1 MSLFMNKTLLFRGMQ
16 YMKLKNLVLNLSKED
31 ILNLI
36 ALQDKTIIKKID
48 LGNTINLSGIYKL
61 VGLNIDF
68 DTSMT
73 ISMFKNNIMPK
84 LYYIGEMKVE

>member
-1 MSLFMNKTLLFRGMQ
+1 MNKTLLFRGMK

-48 LGNTINLSGIYKL
+48 LGNTINISGIYKL

-73 ISMFKNNIMPK
+73 ISSFKNNI
-84 LYYIGEMKVE
+84 I

>member
-1 MSLFMNKTLLFRGMQ
+1 
-16 YMKLKNLVLNLSKED
+16 MKLKNLVLNLSKED

-36 ALQDKTIIKKID
+36 ALQDKTIIKKLE
-48 LGNTINLSGIYKL
+48 LGNTINASGIYKL

-73 ISMFKNNIMPK
+73 ISSFKNNII
-84 LYYIGEMKVE
+84 YIDINNFQISGKSSSNPLVKGDRKSVV